1 MKKLLLL
8 LLLLLLPI
16 CLSTMAE
23 EYKTHLVVWAKDQ
36 SKVAYALDDEPKI
49 TFTETELVIESK
61 TFKVSYPLE
70 DMDRFTYESQSSGI
84 KDLQTEKETFQI
96 EGESLIFPSLK
107 ANSSVA
113 LYSLNGTLILKKT
126 IKEAGEYSFPL
137 SNLMTGV
144 YMVSVNGITYKVM
157 KR

>member
-1 MKKLLLL
+1 MKKLL

>member
-1 MKKLLLL
+1 MKKLL

-49 TFTETELVIESK
+49 TFTETELVIESQ

>member
-1 MKKLLLL
+1 MCGL
-8 LLLLLLPI
+8 
-16 CLSTMAE
+16 
-23 EYKTHLVVWAKDQ
+23 KTSQ
-36 SKVAYALDDEPKI
+36 KVAYALDDEPKI

-126 IKEAGEYSFPL
+126 IKEAGEYSLPPVKSYDGCLYGF
-137 SNLMTGV
+137 SQWYNL
-144 YMVSVNGITYKVM
+144 
-157 KR
+157 

>member
-1 MKKLLLL
+1 
-8 LLLLLLPI
+8 
-16 CLSTMAE
+16 MAE

>member
-1 MKKLLLL
+1 MKKLL

-84 KDLQTEKETFQI
+84 KDLQTEKKTFQI